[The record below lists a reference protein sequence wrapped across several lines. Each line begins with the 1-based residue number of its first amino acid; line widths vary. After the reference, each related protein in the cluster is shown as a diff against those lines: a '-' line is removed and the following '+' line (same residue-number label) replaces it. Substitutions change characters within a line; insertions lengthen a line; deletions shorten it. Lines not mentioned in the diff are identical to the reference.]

1 VPRTAHLTVLGRSI
15 TVTQEATPSFSNLS
29 APSITYGAATTSIAG
44 TLGTDA
50 PYPTGSVTIT
60 LGGVSQPA
68 ALQSDGSFAAS
79 FDTHALAVT
88 AGGYPISF
96 SYLGDSGYGPATGSS
111 TLTVTP
117 ATLTVTAN
125 DAARSYGAA
134 NPTFTFGITG
144 FVNHDPASVVSGT
157 PGLSTVATAASAPN
171 TYAITVDVSPLAAAN
186 YTFQAVSGTL
196 TVNAAPL
203 SASGVNF
210 NATAGAPF
218 SGAVATFTNADPFG
232 GAGSYSAQIT
242 WGDGS
247 TSAGTIS
254 GTGSTLTVS
263 GSHTYADP
271 VNRTVQVTISHNQ
284 GYTTTAMPTATATV
298 TSLGQG
304 VGHGL
309 TGGIG
314 FWHNSNGQALISS
327 FNGGATATALANW
340 LAATFPNLYG
350 VNAGDNDLT
359 GRSNAQVAA
368 FYLSQF
374 GLPGPKVEAQVLAVA
389 LNVYAT
395 TASLGGSAG
404 GAYGFTV
411 SATGLGARSYN
422 VGGDGAA
429 FGVANNT
436 TRNVYQLLWAVN
448 ARAVRGLLYNGD
460 ATLRQQAADLCD
472 ALNTAGGI

>member
-1 VPRTAHLTVLGRSI
+1 VPQS
-15 TVTQEATPSFSNLS
+15 AT
-29 APSITYGAATTSIAG
+29 
-44 TLGTDA
+44 
-50 PYPTGSVTIT
+50 
-60 LGGVSQPA
+60 
-68 ALQSDGSFAAS
+68 LQSDGSFAAS
-79 FDTHALAVT
+79 FDTHALPVLS
-88 AGGYPISF
+88 GGYTISF
-96 SYLGDSGYGPATGSS
+96 AYAGDSGYGPATGAS

-117 ATLTVTAN
+117 
-125 DAARSYGAA
+125 
-134 NPTFTFGITG
+134 
-144 FVNHDPASVVSGT
+144 
-157 PGLSTVATAASAPN
+157 
-171 TYAITVDVSPLAAAN
+171 
-186 YTFQAVSGTL
+186 
-196 TVNAAPL
+196 APL

-232 GAGSYSAQIT
+232 GPASYTAVIT

-263 GSHTYADP
+263 GAHTYADP

-284 GYTTTAMPTATATV
+284 GYTTTATPTATATV
-298 TSLGQG
+298 SNLGQA

-314 FWHNSNGQALISS
+314 FWHNNNGQALIKS

-350 VNAGDNDLT
+350 AAAVANNLT

-368 FYLSQF
+368 FYLTQF
-374 GLPGPKVEAQVLAVA
+374 GLSGPKVEAQVLAVA

-404 GAYGFTV
+404 TAYGFTV

-422 VGGDGAA
+422 VGDDGAA

-436 TRNVYQLLWAVN
+436 TLNVYELLRAVN
-448 ARAVRGLLYNGD
+448 ARAVHGVLYNGD
-460 ATLRQQAADLCD
+460 ATLRQEATDLFD
-472 ALNTAGGI
+472 ALNQAGSIG